1 MVLCDAEFAATVDRG
16 CPLVLGGPLPHVIA
30 AKAVALHEASQPE
43 FETYAQRIVENAAAL
58 AEGLQ
63 SRDVAVVTGGSENH
77 LVLVDVRP
85 FGLTGRQAEGALRSA
100 GVTLNRNVIPY
111 DTNGSGTPAA
121 SHRHPAV
128 TTLGMG
134 TAEMREIAPIIASVL
149 RATAPTKT
157 ASGKTS
163 LANYTLDEATRA
175 QAEGRARDLL
185 GRFPLYPEIEL

>member
-1 MVLCDAEFAATVDRG
+1 
-16 CPLVLGGPLPHVIA
+16 VLGGPLPHVIA

-43 FETYAQRIVENAAAL
+43 FETYARRIVENAAAL
-58 AEGLQ
+58 AEALQ
-63 SRDVAVVTGGSENH
+63 TEGVTVVTGGSENH

-85 FGLTGRQAEGALRSA
+85 FGLTGRQAEGALRAA

-111 DTNGSGTPAA
+111 DTNGSWYTSGLRIGT
-121 SHRHPAV
+121 PAV

-134 TAEMREIAPIIASVL
+134 AAEMQEIAAIIATVL

-157 ASGKTS
+157 ASGKPS
-163 LANYTLDEATRA
+163 LANYTLDESARS

-185 GRFPLYPEIEL
+185 ARFPLYPEIEL